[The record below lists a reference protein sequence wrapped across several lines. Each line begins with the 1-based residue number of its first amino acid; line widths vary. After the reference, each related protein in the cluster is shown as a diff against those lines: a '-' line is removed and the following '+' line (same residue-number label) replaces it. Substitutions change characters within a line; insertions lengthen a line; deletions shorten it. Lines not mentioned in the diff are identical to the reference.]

1 MSKKKFAY
9 VSNMAS
15 PYQVKFCYALQEYFD
30 TEFWFYVR
38 REKDRPKWWEIPLG
52 DKCKILKYSGRIPKI
67 GYFSFGL
74 FAELMRF
81 KPDIVY
87 LGGFMK
93 WHWLVLKLVKL
104 FSKKTKVII
113 GGEPMRFVKNDSSAE
128 TTLRNREN
136 SRFAFKVLRRLFNNA
151 DLYIGRGTTA
161 AKQFIEEIGFPK
173 EKVDVLQYPQDIEEY
188 FKHPLREKKNGDK
201 FQILFASRLIDRYQ
215 PLFALEVF
223 ERVQSEYP
231 NVEMVMNN
239 DGPLKDECVEYIEKK
254 GLKNLRFL
262 DSIDSWNNMHLIYK
276 DSDILILP
284 ATYSNGNLTIIEA
297 RASAMGIVISNKINH
312 IEKHSIN
319 GKNCFICNLNV
330 EEFSNAVLSYIMN
343 PESLVL
349 HGLLSREKVE
359 AMRNKNIAEMY
370 YEVFKKH
377 DFVE

>member
-1 MSKKKFAY
+1 
-9 VSNMAS
+9 
-15 PYQVKFCYALQEYFD
+15 
-30 TEFWFYVR
+30 
-38 REKDRPKWWEIPLG
+38 
-52 DKCKILKYSGRIPKI
+52 
-67 GYFSFGL
+67 
-74 FAELMRF
+74 
-81 KPDIVY
+81 
-87 LGGFMK
+87 
-93 WHWLVLKLVKL
+93 
-104 FSKKTKVII
+104 
-113 GGEPMRFVKNDSSAE
+113 
-128 TTLRNREN
+128 
-136 SRFAFKVLRRLFNNA
+136 
-151 DLYIGRGTTA
+151 
-161 AKQFIEEIGFPK
+161 
-173 EKVDVLQYPQDIEEY
+173 
-188 FKHPLREKKNGDK
+188 
-201 FQILFASRLIDRYQ
+201 
-215 PLFALEVF
+215 
-223 ERVQSEYP
+223 
-231 NVEMVMNN
+231 
-239 DGPLKDECVEYIEKK
+239 LKDECVEYIEKK